1 MSWQPRQL
9 FVAFRNPSPIFW
21 GVPWPFFLHIFA
33 MLLKAQKLAP
43 IHLPLPGW
51 SAANYGM
58 KKKVSHCQ
66 VDPAWHVKWS
76 NASEN
81 PLEVVRMLCF
91 GRVFR
96 CFGHKIYRSIGVTE
110 PSQVIPSHPL
120 VLPVAVHPPELLP
133 WNGQDP
139 EISCANEKVLMST

>member
-21 GVPWPFFLHIFA
+21 GVPWPFFYIF
-33 MLLKAQKLAP
+33 LRCCWKLRSWLQYTSPFQVGVQP
-43 IHLPLPGW
+43 ITAW
-51 SAANYGM
+51 